1 MEKVSKKKTIFFD
14 LDHTLWDFEKNS
26 KLTFLQIFKNYDFPF
41 EYSYFLKYYIPLNH
55 KYWDLYSRNKI
66 SKSELRTVRFRE
78 TFEVLNFKYD
88 TQFLDKISS
97 DYIKILPTKTNL
109 FIGVK
114 KMLKELFL
122 EYNLHII
129 TNGFEDVQLKKIKL
143 SGISKFFGE
152 VITSEKAGQKKPNSK
167 IFKYALNLTD
177 EKPENC
183 IMIGDN
189 FFADISGAINAGMN
203 AIHFNSNNE
212 DYHDICPI
220 IYSYNDIFKLIKKF
234 QINEY

>member
-1 MEKVSKKKTIFFD
+1 MENITKKKTIFFD

-26 KLTFLQIFKNYDFPF
+26 KLTFFQLFNYYDLPF
-41 EYSYFLKYYIPLNH
+41 EYSYFLKYYIPINH
-55 KYWDLYSRNKI
+55 KYWDLFSRNKI

-88 TQFLDKISS
+88 TQFLDKISN
-97 DYIKILPTKTNL
+97 DYIEILPTKTNL
-109 FIGVK
+109 FKGVK
-114 KMLKELFL
+114 KMLEKLFL
-122 EYNLHII
+122 KYNLHII

-143 SGISKFFGE
+143 SGISKFFGK
-152 VITSEKAGQKKPNSK
+152 VITSEKAGQKKPNPK
-167 IFKYALNLTD
+167 IFKYALSLID
-177 EKPENC
+177 EIPENC

-189 FFADISGAINAGMN
+189 FFADISGSINIGMN

-220 IYSYNDIFKLIKKF
+220 IYSYNDNIYKLIKNLNK
-234 QINEY
+234 